1 MEMEKKTSVKRFRST
16 GMPCPNVAWSVFL
29 RTAADPDSSDEEI
42 PLASNQK
49 AAVPPACPDK
59 FFFPT
64 KAILFLR
71 KVVYAAPGQK
81 NAVMA
86 ERW

>member
-1 MEMEKKTSVKRFRST
+1 MEMGKKTSVKRFRST

-42 PLASNQK
+42 PLASNRK

-59 FFFPT
+59 LHASKKSHAFST
-64 KAILFLR
+64 
-71 KVVYAAPGQK
+71 
-81 NAVMA
+81 
-86 ERW
+86 